1 MTDLF
6 PPLPDEP
13 VPLPPRTRLDA
24 HAFDAAP
31 TLAQVVDAQA
41 TPPALPGPHYV
52 GPFDEGT
59 VNNVY
64 WPNIRKCQYL
74 WVTILGA
81 AQYDQARDFARNVQV
96 DPIRTNVVFRH
107 WKGVQGSPSDNG
119 RMSVLNAHEWI
130 ERVGSQ
136 HIHAPYW
143 IMPDNEGLGATVV
156 NNSAALVPLASS
168 LKLKLALG
176 AWSSHVEPERRDD
189 KGRPEWPTYLPLYA
203 AMYDHPEHIAAPH
216 IYYSKGP
223 RSVENLDGFKY
234 LVELFA
240 YVERMMTAP
249 IPFEVVITE
258 YGRLSNRQG
267 TGLDPDGGYQ
277 LEDIGETDYADEMLT
292 LAAPYRKW
300 SFNPFSRGAWGTRGS
315 LGVGKDYE
323 ARMEQYASGELP
335 MPEAPISPPEVV
347 VKLRNGATS
356 LKLRSARTPAST
368 DLGDIRTGDTVG
380 YELPTQAGVVVQGN
394 DQWLHVYKPALARGA
409 WVSAHYIEVPDLT
422 IPEPE
427 PEEPVPPKEPPVDPP
442 PPPPVVYITVTEAQA
457 LVDAKAEATM
467 NFMKEWVLSVLTEIA
482 KADNAALLKRMEL
495 LSPPDTSKQ
504 EFPIAS

>member
-1 MTDLF
+1 MT
-6 PPLPDEP
+6 PLP
-13 VPLPPRTRLDA
+13 TRLKLHPDGLTNLIETV
-24 HAFDAAP
+24 DLSDVLP
-31 TLAQVVDAQA
+31 QVVAAQA
-41 TPPALPGPHYV
+41 APPALPGPHYV
-52 GPFDEGT
+52 GPFDDGT
-59 VNNVY
+59 VNGVY
-64 WPNIRKCQYL
+64 WPNIRKCQYP
-74 WVTILGA
+74 WITVLGA
-81 AQYDQARDFARNVQV
+81 SQYDQARDFARNVQQ

-107 WKGVQGSPSDNG
+107 WKAVQGSPSDNG

-136 HIHAPYW
+136 HINAPYW

-168 LKLKLALG
+168 LKLKLAVG
-176 AWSSHVEPERRDD
+176 AWSSHVEPERYDD
-189 KGRPEWPTYLPLYA
+189 KGRPEWPTYLPVYA

-234 LVELFA
+234 LVQLFA

-277 LEDIGETDYADEMLT
+277 LEGISETDYADELVT

-300 SFNPFSRGAWGTRGS
+300 SFNPFSRGAWGTQGS
-315 LGVGKDYE
+315 LGVGTAYE

-335 MPEAPISPPEVV
+335 MPQAPISPAEMVV
-347 VKLRNGATS
+347 TLRNGATS

-380 YELPTQAGVVVQGN
+380 YELPTLAGASVQGN
-394 DQWLHVYKPALARGA
+394 DQWLYVYKPALARWA
-409 WVSAHYIEVPDLT
+409 WVSAHYIELPT
-422 IPEPE
+422 PETP
-427 PEEPVPPKEPPVDPP
+427 EPPVDPVPDKEP
-442 PPPPVVYITVTEAQA
+442 PVIEPDPDDTQEPPVVQYITLAEARE
-457 LVDAKAEATM
+457 LVDAAKETTM
-467 NFMKEWVLSVLTEIA
+467 SFMKEWTLALLVELA
-482 KADNAALLKRMEL
+482 KADSTAVLAKIEL
-495 LSPPDTSKQ
+495 LSKSELPD
-504 EFPIAS
+504 EEAA